1 MALVGDPLFLVMD
14 EPTTGLDPE
23 TREALWRT
31 LLKSASSVHSSHMLS
46 SDVSMCLMQDP

>member
-31 LLKSASSVHSSHMLS
+31 LLKSATSVHSATCSALTFPC
-46 SDVSMCLMQDP
+46 VLMQDP